1 MDPMTNPA
9 ARPGSQDAPAGK
21 PWWLSRTL
29 WLNIVGLAATLAAG
43 WGFEI
48 DGEAQAQI
56 VAGVLAVGNILL
68 RLMTSEPI
76 RATKPPKAVLLLIL
90 APALLL
96 AACAQPGDPP
106 AARWAAT
113 CDALDSAV
121 RTATPLTVR
130 MSATQADAFAL
141 GVGLFRGECV
151 EGDPMAADHATL
163 RRAAD
168 ALARAYPL
176 EEALSDGR

>member
-9 ARPGSQDAPAGK
+9 ARPGSQDVSHSSHKARGGALGGALAGA
-21 PWWLSRTL
+21 L
-29 WLNIVGLAATLAAG
+29 GAFAG
-43 WGFEI
+43 
-48 DGEAQAQI
+48 DYLPPEAI
-56 VAGVLAVGNILL
+56 GPLVELI
-68 RLMTSEPI
+68 E
-76 RATKPPKAVLLLIL
+76 VLLFAALGALGGGAGAYIAPRNAPKTLFLVVL